1 MCFFFSFFLGCSTKL
16 GLLTKDE
23 VESVRNG
30 EDLDKIAMK
39 MSLALVSLCTNFNR
53 IRNEPTKRAME
64 YLQCTSNGNYNFN
77 KIVRK
82 KARIT
87 YVEEDDEEG
96 EIVDRIET
104 ENIDQNII
112 EHNIECSV
120 VVAKDFDIDD
130 FLADVIEGEEGGEIF
145 NNFRVTEEEPDM
157 LNELFFK
164 E

>member
-30 EDLDKIAMK
+30 EDLDKIAME

-53 IRNEPTKRAME
+53 IRNEPTKRAIE

-87 YVEEDDEEG
+87 YVEEDDDE

>member
-16 GLLTKDE
+16 GLLTKDK

-53 IRNEPTKRAME
+53 IRNEPTKWAME

-87 YVEEDDEEG
+87 YVEEESSDE

-130 FLADVIEGEEGGEIF
+130 FLADVIEGEEGGGG
-145 NNFRVTEEEPDM
+145 NF
-157 LNELFFK
+157 
-164 E
+164 